1 MIHLNLSM
9 AHGQRMVH
17 VRATRQPTNVSLA
30 TVWKMEKV
38 RCCHTVRQM
47 GSGVSGQQSVSVSTY
62 SLIFPH
68 FKACAVFH
76 IIYKL

>member
-47 GSGVSGQQSVSVSTY
+47 GVE
-62 SLIFPH
+62 
-68 FKACAVFH
+68 
-76 IIYKL
+76 